1 MTVCLF
7 VVVVGRIVAGVLGVF
22 FGFVVVVVVVVSLF
36 VCFLFFV
43 VDAAVV
49 VLFVFD
55 FVFSIIL
62 SLLPRHM
69 GSRTQSSED
78 S

>member
-7 VVVVGRIVAGVLGVF
+7 VVVVGRIVAGFLLCF
-22 FGFVVVVVVVVSLF
+22 FG
-36 VCFLFFV
+36 LFFV

-49 VLFVFD
+49 ALFVFD

-62 SLLPRHM
+62 SLLPVTWAAAHSLRRIVSNSLIHI
-69 GSRTQSSED
+69 SCHTSLQV
-78 S
+78 